1 MTYIQVLCLGP
12 WLRYQCEDGGAEGA
26 GMRGELEVQLSRAV
40 NQEMCVDRR
49 GASEGTRAKFNA
61 TFREKTVPLS
71 SLQPSLAVRVATC
84 RNLPSAAASTVQSHV
99 SPWLGRKAG
108 TKPQCPKVSP

>member
-1 MTYIQVLCLGP
+1 MRMGGGGGRGRNERGIGGP
-12 WLRYQCEDGGAEGA
+12 T
-26 GMRGELEVQLSRAV
+26 VQSREPGDV
-40 NQEMCVDRR
+40 CGQT